1 LSIKVS
7 IRKKFSRSFSLE
19 IDFETSDGPP
29 ETGGCLGILGASG
42 CGKSMTLKC
51 IAGIETPDEGH
62 ISVNGRVLFD
72 SSKKIN
78 LKPQVRRVGYL
89 FQNYALFPRMTVLE
103 NITAGLPLPKAEAR
117 RTARDWLEQLGLTE
131 LERRFPNQLSGGQQQ
146 RTALARML
154 IREPEVILLDEPFSA
169 LDTNLREQMQLQFLE
184 LLKTRSDVIMVT
196 HSRDEA
202 YRLCAEVLVMD
213 GGRVLGKGSTRE
225 LFDNPGL
232 VRIARLTGCK
242 NISPIKKTGEK
253 EIYALD
259 WGLPLH
265 LNTPVP
271 DDVTHVGIRAHD
283 FAPAAPSLTAGG
295 GNGDG
300 NPAGEGSARAGDEA
314 FNRMRIAVTQHS
326 EEPFEHV
333 VLFTNADA
341 KNSEENKEIWW
352 KYSKYMKYKEMPEQL
367 FAPPESLLL
376 LR

>member
-1 LSIKVS
+1 MSISVS
-7 IRKKFSRSFSLE
+7 IRKRLSRSFSLE
-19 IDFETSDGPP
+19 IEFETTTNSQG
-29 ETGGCLGILGASG
+29 TNGCLGILGASG

-51 IAGIETPDEGH
+51 IAGIETPDEGY
-62 ISVNGRVLFD
+62 IAVNGRVLFD
-72 SSKKIN
+72 SAKKIN

-103 NITAGLPLPKAEAR
+103 NITAGLSGAGKPLDKNEAR
-117 RTARDWLEQLGLTE
+117 KKAHEWLEQFGLIG
-131 LERRFPNQLSGGQQQ
+131 LEHRYPNQLSGGQQQ
-146 RTALARML
+146 RAALARML

-213 GGRVLGKGSTRE
+213 GGRVLGKKPTKE
-225 LFDNPGL
+225 LFARPGL

-242 NISPIKKTGEK
+242 NISPIKKISDR

-259 WGLPLH
+259 WGLPLR
-265 LNTPVP
+265 LATPVP
-271 DDVTHVGIRAHD
+271 DEVTHVGIRAHD
-283 FAPAAPSLTAGG
+283 FVPVAPGG
-295 GNGDG
+295 
-300 NPAGEGSARAGDEA
+300 PAGRENSGC
-314 FNRMRIAVTQHS
+314 NQIRIAVTQHS

-341 KNSEENKEIWW
+341 KTSAEKNEIWW
-352 KYSKYMKYKEMPEQL
+352 KYSKYMGIDTMPERL

>member
-1 LSIKVS
+1 
-7 IRKKFSRSFSLE
+7 
-19 IDFETSDGPP
+19 
-29 ETGGCLGILGASG
+29 
-42 CGKSMTLKC
+42 MTLKC

-103 NITAGLPLPKAEAR
+103 NITAGLPLPKAEAKKK
-117 RTARDWLEQLGLTE
+117 ARIQLEQFGLTE
-131 LERRFPNQLSGGQQQ
+131 LEHRFPNQLSGGQQQ

-184 LLKTRSDVIMVT
+184 LLKTRNDVIMVT

-202 YRLCAEVLVMD
+202 YRLCAEILVMD
-213 GGRVLGKGSTRE
+213 GGRVLGKGATRE

-259 WGLPLH
+259 WGLTLRLPA
-265 LNTPVP
+265 PVP
-271 DDVTHVGIRAHD
+271 GDVTHVGIRAHD
-283 FAPAAPSLTAGG
+283 FRPAKG
-295 GNGDG
+295 
-300 NPAGEGSARAGDEA
+300 EA
-314 FNRMRIAVTQHS
+314 FNQIRLAVTQHS

-341 KNSEENKEIWW
+341 KNPPEKNEIWW
-352 KYSKYMKYKEMPEQL
+352 KYSKYMKYNEIPERL
-367 FAPPESLLL
+367 FVPPESLLL
-376 LR
+376 LKQ

>member
-1 LSIKVS
+1 VSISVS
-7 IRKKFSRSFSLE
+7 IRKRFSRSFSLD
-19 IDFETSDGPP
+19 INFETSKGGSVAD
-29 ETGGCLGILGASG
+29 GCLGILGASG

-51 IAGIETPDEGH
+51 IAGIETPDEGR
-62 ISVNGRVLFD
+62 IAVNGRVLFD
-72 SSKKIN
+72 SAKKIN

-103 NITAGLPLPKAEAR
+103 NIVAGLPGSGQEAKKK
-117 RTARDWLEQLGLTE
+117 ARDWLEQFGLGE
-131 LERRFPNQLSGGQQQ
+131 LEHRYPNQLSGGQQQ
-146 RTALARML
+146 RAALARML

-202 YRLCAEVLVMD
+202 FRLCAELLVMD
-213 GGRVLGKGSTRE
+213 EGRALGKGPTKE

-232 VRIARLTGCK
+232 LRVARLTGCK

-259 WGLPLH
+259 WALPLR
-265 LNTPVP
+265 LNAPVP
-271 DDVTHVGIRAHD
+271 DDATHVGIRAHELV
-283 FAPAAPSLTAGG
+283 PAAPAGAC
-295 GNGDG
+295 NWIRL
-300 NPAGEGSARAGDEA
+300 N
-314 FNRMRIAVTQHS
+314 VTRHS

-341 KNSEENKEIWW
+341 KNRPESGEIWW
-352 KYSKYMKYKEMPEQL
+352 KYSKYMGYNTIPDRL
-367 FAPPESLLL
+367 FMPPESLLL